1 MATTER
7 VPAVE
12 RSAIGTTLGRRPR
25 GPSVRWPDL
34 LRPVGILLAA
44 RLLMLMVLGLAKNV
58 IHSVQ
63 LFPANWDGSWY
74 VKAAQYGW
82 PHAVPTTG
90 GHVAQSTL
98 AFFPGFPVLIR
109 AVHLVVPVSWVH
121 AGDGA
126 ALLSEV
132 TMAVTFWV
140 LTRDIWDDKV
150 ADRATLLLCFFPGA
164 LIFSLI
170 YSEPLLIT
178 FAAICIYAL
187 RKGHWEVA
195 GLAAAL
201 ATATRPN
208 GVALIA
214 CCAWEAYR
222 AIHARRAW
230 RSLIAPVLAP
240 AGIVVWFGYLWATTG
255 SVMAWFRTEQGGWG
269 EKVDPLALRHL
280 IVDDL
285 HHPLLYPNLYVPL
298 IGTLGVVLIIV
309 VLGVL
314 MRPGVPES
322 LRRVPSVLIVFT
334 AVILAMSIMSRTLGL
349 RPRFILTAFP
359 LIMVLGYRL
368 RGSAHALV
376 TACFAGLMS
385 MLLLVTVATIALVP

>member
-7 VPAVE
+7 VSAVE
-12 RSAIGTTLGRRPR
+12 RPSVGTSLAHRPR
-25 GPSVRWPDL
+25 GHRVWWV
-34 LRPVGILLAA
+34 LRPVGILVAA

-58 IHSVQ
+58 VHSVQ
-63 LFPANWDGSWY
+63 LLPADWDGSWY
-74 VKAAQYGW
+74 LKAAQFGW

-98 AFFPGFPVLIR
+98 AFFPTFPVLIR
-109 AVHLVVPVSWVH
+109 AVHAVVPLSWVH

-132 TMAVTFWV
+132 TMVVAFWV

-187 RKGHWEVA
+187 RKGHWELA
-195 GLAAAL
+195 GLTAAL

-222 AIHARRAW
+222 AIRDRRAW
-230 RSLIAPVLAP
+230 RSLIAPILAP

-255 SVMAWFRTEQGGWG
+255 SLMAWFRTEQGGWS
-269 EKVDPLALRHL
+269 EKVDPLALGHL

-285 HHPLLYPNLYVPL
+285 RHPLLYPNLYVPL
-298 IGTLGVVLIIV
+298 IGTLGVGIIV
-309 VLGVL
+309 VVLVVL
-314 MRPGVPES
+314 MRPSVPAS
-322 LRRVPSVLIVFT
+322 LRQVPSVLLVFT
-334 AVILAMSIMSRTLGL
+334 AVILAMSLMSRTLGL

-376 TACFAGLMS
+376 TAFFAGLMS